1 MSHRLPAALLLAATL
16 SVAAAIRAQEAQ
28 DPAPAA
34 LPDLSA
40 LLECRLGYT
49 DFMAY
54 MPVLQDPLKAV
65 ALGWRPQPQA
75 NPFMLDYRL
84 NTPVTVFGR
93 QTDHIAFAGD
103 GVVAVLDLADPRVLA
118 RELKL
123 ETGVDTPSKAI
134 FGLEAH
140 AEDVVGPDGLPGWI
154 ESAVINVSNVDSHP
168 GKTLAG
174 CSYSLDPPET
184 EDADAGTGA
193 GTTTAAPS
201 PAAADPR

>member
-40 LLECRLGYT
+40 LLECRLGYA

-93 QTDHIAFAGD
+93 PAATTRMSACPATF
-103 GVVAVLDLADPRVLA
+103 
-118 RELKL
+118 ELMPL
-123 ETGVDTPSKAI
+123 VRAAAMDTALSKAS
-134 FGLEAH
+134 
-140 AEDVVGPDGLPGWI
+140 GP
-154 ESAVINVSNVDSHP
+154 SS
-168 GKTLAG
+168 T
-174 CSYSLDPPET
+174 PP
-184 EDADAGTGA
+184 AI
-193 GTTTAAPS
+193 
-201 PAAADPR
+201 

>member
-65 ALGWRPQPQA
+65 ALGA
-75 NPFMLDYRL
+75 VSERL
-84 NTPVTVFGR
+84 GR
-93 QTDHIAFAGD
+93 QPIGSAWCFTGFLASPRNAKSVVLHIQDFQQD
-103 GVVAVLDLADPRVLA
+103 
-118 RELKL
+118 
-123 ETGVDTPSKAI
+123 
-134 FGLEAH
+134 
-140 AEDVVGPDGLPGWI
+140 
-154 ESAVINVSNVDSHP
+154 
-168 GKTLAG
+168 
-174 CSYSLDPPET
+174 
-184 EDADAGTGA
+184 
-193 GTTTAAPS
+193 
-201 PAAADPR
+201 

>member
-123 ETGVDTPSKAI
+123 ETGVDTPNKAI

-140 AEDVVGPDGLPGWI
+140 A
-154 ESAVINVSNVDSHP
+154 
-168 GKTLAG
+168 
-174 CSYSLDPPET
+174 
-184 EDADAGTGA
+184 
-193 GTTTAAPS
+193 
-201 PAAADPR
+201 